1 MGRGGRRE
9 SSGYVSI
16 LAKVLFDNNKGKI
29 VVRPCE
35 GEQFSNTLNIECAK
49 ILRSYP
55 VGTVVRL
62 SVVETEREGGQAY
75 LYSSYKWPHE
85 KIS

>member
-9 SSGYVSI
+9 SSEYVSI
-16 LAKVLFDNNKGKI
+16 LATVLFDKTKGKV

-35 GEQFSNTLNIECAK
+35 GEQFPSTLNIECAK
-49 ILRSYP
+49 IIRSYP
-55 VGTVVRL
+55 IGTVVRL
-62 SVVETEREGGQAY
+62 DVVETEREGGQAY

-85 KIS
+85 KMG